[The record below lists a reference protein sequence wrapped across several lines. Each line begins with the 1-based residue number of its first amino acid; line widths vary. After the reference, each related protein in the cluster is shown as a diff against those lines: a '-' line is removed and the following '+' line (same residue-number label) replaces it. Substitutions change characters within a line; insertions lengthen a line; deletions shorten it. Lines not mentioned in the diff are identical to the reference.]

1 MIRICPKRDAK
12 CPHGMDCPYA
22 VDRYTCAP
30 EPEGRMSANVF
41 QESANIMKAELA
53 EAAIE
58 RLTREKEEGWDYEA
72 FERRVLAEHGT
83 TIKILAARLDENAAA
98 LAKAQQERD
107 EARELAQM
115 FSQADRKPDWIVRAD
130 SLSAQLT
137 KAREALESIAG
148 ARMLVGTDWA
158 GLVDTLQSIARAA
171 LAPAKT
177 ELVIDTRISDETRAA
192 LAEIDEAQRAA
203 AKQASS
209 IIIGAPAKTEGE

>member
-137 KAREALESIAG
+137 KAREALTGIKRAADHRRHEKDGERHEYYFHTANAALPPKPEEPQPPAIGTKISAETKAALDAIDDAQRVA
-148 ARMLVGTDWA
+148 ARMGPLIVGEP
-158 GLVDTLQSIARAA
+158 Q
-171 LAPAKT
+171 P
-177 ELVIDTRISDETRAA
+177 
-192 LAEIDEAQRAA
+192 
-203 AKQASS
+203 
-209 IIIGAPAKTEGE
+209 